1 MSTQAKPDYYQ
12 LLGVSRTATEQEIKS
27 AFLKFASQ
35 FHEAGKP
42 RNVDD
47 VEEIRRY
54 ATAYRVL
61 TNPKR
66 RKEYDLLGFAPPLAE
81 DIVFAGGLKAEMDE
95 AVAGWGETLAD
106 LPDLG

>member
-1 MSTQAKPDYYQ
+1 LSTEAKPDYYQ
-12 LLGVSRTATEQEIKS
+12 LLGVSRAATEQEIKS
-27 AFLKFASQ
+27 AFLKLASQ
-35 FHEAGKP
+35 FHAAGKP

-66 RKEYDLLGFAPPLAE
+66 RKEYDLLGFAPPRAE
-81 DIVFAGGLKAEMDE
+81 DIVFAGGLEAEVNE
-95 AVAGWGETLAD
+95 AVAGWGDILGD
-106 LPDLG
+106 LLG

>member
-1 MSTQAKPDYYQ
+1 MVTPAKPDYYQ
-12 LLGVSRTATEQEIKS
+12 LLGVTRTATEREIKS

-35 FHEAGKP
+35 FHGAGKP
-42 RNVDD
+42 RTVND

-81 DIVFAGGLKAEMDE
+81 DILFAGGLKAEVDE
-95 AVAGWGETLAD
+95 AVAGLGDILVD
-106 LPDLG
+106 L